1 MSDIQDVGYGRQFA
15 DFYDRIFPPGDDTVK
30 WLAGLHPGDGTASL
44 ELGVG
49 TGRIALPL
57 ADLAGEVIG
66 VDSSPEMLEVLRGVL
81 AREPRPVTAVHG
93 DIRTYR
99 SERKHGLVFC
109 VCGTLSMLLD
119 PAEQQQVL
127 ETCAQALAPGGAV
140 AVETH
145 NPAFVDA
152 MHEGRLR
159 DTFLIPCGEDAALQS
174 YSLIVPA
181 QKLWHMSHIWH
192 EGGGTRLASES
203 SRLTTPE
210 EIDAYAERAGL
221 RLEARYGD
229 WQGSPFTGVEPMT
242 ICVYRSADG
251 SAAPV
256 PEERAASAAPDRE
269 R

>member
-1 MSDIQDVGYGRQFA
+1 MSAIQDLGYGRQFA
-15 DFYDRIFPPGDDTVK
+15 DFYHRIFPPGDDTAK
-30 WLAGLHPGDGTASL
+30 WLAGLRPADGTAAL

-57 ADLAGEVIG
+57 ADQAGEVVG
-66 VDSSPEMLEVLRGVL
+66 VDSSLEMLGVLRGTL

-99 SERKHGLVFC
+99 SDRRHGLVFC

-119 PAEQQQVL
+119 PAEQQRVL
-127 ETCAQALAPGGAV
+127 ETCALALAPGGAV
-140 AVETH
+140 VIETH
-145 NPAFVDA
+145 NPAFVEA

-159 DTFLIPCGEDAALQS
+159 DTFFIPCGEDAGLQS
-174 YSLIVPA
+174 YSAIDPA
-181 QKLWHMSHIWH
+181 QRLWHLSHIWH
-192 EGGGTRLASES
+192 EGGGTRLASET

-242 ICVYRSADG
+242 ICVYRSADR
-251 SAAPV
+251 SADPG
-256 PEERAASAAPDRE
+256 PDERAGSTASGWE
-269 R
+269 W